1 MNPDHP
7 FRVAARAL
15 LAEWPGTRVS
25 LTRPP
30 FGSDP
35 DAFTLMSFEVAPDRR
50 GKGIGTCLLARIV
63 EEADRHGVSLHV
75 EPALTRDGVLDLGV
89 AEWYARAGFV
99 WNDPADPLGDGQMHR
114 HPMPSTAPAPR

>member
-1 MNPDHP
+1 MEPDHP
-7 FRVAARAL
+7 FVAAVIAL
-15 LAEWPGTRVS
+15 LAQWPGTRVS
-25 LTRPP
+25 VARPP

-35 DAFTLMSFEVAPDRR
+35 DAFSIRKFEVDPDLR
-50 GKGIGTCLLARIV
+50 GQGVGTRLLDRIA

-89 AEWYARAGFV
+89 AEWYARSGFV

-114 HPMPSTAPAPR
+114 DPKPSTAPGPR